1 LGRYSW
7 WCSSLSSPPL
17 AFTAQ
22 TIKLTSPGPVLL
34 RQKRVGADQTV
45 FVCYKFRSMYEDAER
60 RQAEFQA
67 LNEADGTVFKIR
79 DDPRVT
85 PVGRFS

>member
-1 LGRYSW
+1 
-7 WCSSLSSPPL
+7 
-17 AFTAQ
+17 
-22 TIKLTSPGPVLL
+22 VLL